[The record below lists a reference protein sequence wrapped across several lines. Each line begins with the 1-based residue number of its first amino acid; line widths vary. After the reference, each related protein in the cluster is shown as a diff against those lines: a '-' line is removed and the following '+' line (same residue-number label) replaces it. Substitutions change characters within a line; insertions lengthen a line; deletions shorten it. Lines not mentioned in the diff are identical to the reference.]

1 MGVRGPIN
9 NYRKKLVEQAFSKFD
24 RDGSGSVTIDDL
36 KGLYSA
42 RFHPDV
48 KAGKKTEDQVLK
60 EFLSTFEAYSD
71 IHGVDS
77 EITKEEFVDYY
88 TFISASIDNDEY
100 FELMINNAWRINEG
114 ANKNWEKK
122 GWAGDSGNDNL
133 QKNYK
138 DYKQESAKK
147 GGQAAQEQNYKSK
160 TTSNAPF
167 GTTNAPTDYSTNLR
181 PKTGQQQAPREEA
194 TKKGSA
200 AGAPTNMAQI
210 QQKISAGEASKN
222 SNTEELINKF
232 RGKLVAR
239 GCRGI
244 FSIGRLFRNMDDD
257 NSKSINFPEF
267 SKVCNEFR
275 MDLPVSDVRLLFN
288 YIDVNKNGE
297 IDYDEFLRTV
307 RGTMNDARKKWV
319 NLAFKKLDK
328 DGSGVVNLDDLR
340 GVYNATKHPDVIN
353 GKKTEDEIL
362 GEFLD
367 TFEVHHANLT
377 GDTKCRDKSVTT
389 EEFEEY
395 YNNVSC
401 SIDDDSYFELMMK
414 NAWNFDNVKYQKGW
428 AGEIKK

>member
-1 MGVRGPIN
+1 MGWRLWQRQPSKELQGF
-9 NYRKKLVEQAFSKFD
+9 QA
-24 RDGSGSVTIDDL
+24 RVTQTLSFHLNIHTL
-36 KGLYSA
+36 KN
-42 RFHPDV
+42 R
-48 KAGKKTEDQVLK
+48 
-60 EFLSTFEAYSD
+60 
-71 IHGVDS
+71 
-77 EITKEEFVDYY
+77 
-88 TFISASIDNDEY
+88 
-100 FELMINNAWRINEG
+100 
-114 ANKNWEKK
+114 
-122 GWAGDSGNDNL
+122 
-133 QKNYK
+133 
-138 DYKQESAKK
+138 SAKK

-181 PKTGQQQAPREEA
+181 PKTGQQQQES
-194 TKKGSA
+194 TKKGGA

-210 QQKISAGEASKN
+210 QQKISAGESAKN

-307 RGTMNDARKKWV
+307 RGTMYDARKKWV
-319 NLAFKKLDK
+319 TLAFKKLDK

-340 GVYNATKHPDVIN
+340 GSLFSP
-353 GKKTEDEIL
+353 L
-362 GEFLD
+362 
-367 TFEVHHANLT
+367 NLHLT
-377 GDTKCRDKSVTT
+377 C
-389 EEFEEY
+389 F
-395 YNNVSC
+395 
-401 SIDDDSYFELMMK
+401 
-414 NAWNFDNVKYQKGW
+414 
-428 AGEIKK
+428 